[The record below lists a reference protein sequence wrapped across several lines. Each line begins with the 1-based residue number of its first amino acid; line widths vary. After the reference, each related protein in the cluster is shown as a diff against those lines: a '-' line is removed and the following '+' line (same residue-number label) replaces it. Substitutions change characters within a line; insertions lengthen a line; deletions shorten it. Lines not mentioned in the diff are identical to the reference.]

1 MKSEEI
7 IVAKADVK
15 DLYNEVLSKSCNS
28 KNEIILLMAKT
39 FLLASGCEN
48 LCISDKNKPA

>member
-15 DLYNEVLSKSCNS
+15 ELYNEVLSKSSNS